1 MASVNI
7 AILFLD
13 ELSICNIRVKQ
24 KILVINEM
32 KRDETVS
39 QPKVWTDKNFI
50 QYCELL
56 LNSTTKFAQLSSVVK
71 GTNESYLNL
80 ANIRIY

>member
-1 MASVNI
+1 MPSVNI
-7 AILFLD
+7 AILLLD

-39 QPKVWTDKNFI
+39 QPKVWTDKNFV
-50 QYCELL
+50 QYRELS
-56 LNSTTKFAQLSSVVK
+56 LNSTTKFAQLSSIFNSMTK
-71 GTNESYLNL
+71 RYLYSG
-80 ANIRIY
+80 NIWKY